1 MVLNRL
7 LRAGEARTVRRLG
20 AIADYVDTFADEVEA
35 LSDAELRAKTEE
47 FRDRYAD
54 GESLD
59 DLLPRGVRRRPR
71 GAPPAPSASGTTT
84 CSSWAAPR
92 CTSATSPR

>member
-1 MVLNRL
+1 VVLNRL

-20 AIADYVDTFADEVEA
+20 AIADYVETFSDEIEA
-35 LSDAELRAKTEE
+35 LSDDGLRAKTQE
-47 FRDRYAD
+47 FRERYAD

-59 DLLPRGVRRRPR
+59 DILGEAFAVVRE
-71 GAPPAPSASGTTT
+71 GASRTLGSATSA

-92 CTSATSPR
+92 CIWATSRR